1 MALVS
6 SILIEVCVDSVESA
20 RNAAHAGA
28 DRLELCANLGLGG
41 GTTPSLGLLKSV
53 QKVVGLPIMAMIR
66 PRTGDFCYS
75 DQELEVMLEDIRV
88 FKEHDVRGIAVGVL
102 DKDGRVDAER
112 MKSILDEALPLEG
125 DHSPLV
131 ITSFC

>member
-1 MALVS
+1 
-6 SILIEVCVDSVESA
+6 
-20 RNAAHAGA
+20 
-28 DRLELCANLGLGG
+28 
-41 GTTPSLGLLKSV
+41 
-53 QKVVGLPIMAMIR
+53 MIR

-112 MKSILDEALPLEG
+112 MKSF
-125 DHSPLV
+125 V
-131 ITSFC
+131 IPFLRPSFSSVLRLLKDCL